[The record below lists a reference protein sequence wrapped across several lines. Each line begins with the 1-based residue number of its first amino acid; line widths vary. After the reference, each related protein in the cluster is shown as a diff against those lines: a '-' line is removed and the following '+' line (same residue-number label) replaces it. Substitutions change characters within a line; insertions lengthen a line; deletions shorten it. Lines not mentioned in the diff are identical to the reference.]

1 MWIQQTS
8 VRSHACGA
16 RHWSQGTPSIS
27 TVHRSRVPFQFEP
40 IPSKE
45 RNGWQPKTVQSAQDP
60 SLPPVHCS
68 GCRSQPGPLLG
79 AFGTPIAQEHHATSS
94 FGRADVP
101 RTSVMEPGRFNWPQV
116 ARIIDLIASMRDR
129 RTTFKSLRSGD
140 MIASHANRN
149 ALATASVSCS
159 QRRSS
164 SASCRRPGGVMV

>member
-1 MWIQQTS
+1 M
-8 VRSHACGA
+8 
-16 RHWSQGTPSIS
+16 
-27 TVHRSRVPFQFEP
+27 
-40 IPSKE
+40 
-45 RNGWQPKTVQSAQDP
+45 
-60 SLPPVHCS
+60 L
-68 GCRSQPGPLLG
+68 PLLSG
-79 AFGTPIAQEHHATSS
+79 
-94 FGRADVP
+94 GRMYPERPLWSLA
-101 RTSVMEPGRFNWPQV
+101 GFNWPQV